1 MDYGL
6 LWIVDYYYGLLL
18 CIYQLLLCIYGLL
31 MIINDYNLYIYC
43 VLRCIQALSS
53 MKSNSGASFSI
64 LWPSNLASC
73 DPPPAEPRGMLSMMI
88 TSGEMDSC
96 DSAK

>member
-31 MIINDYNLYIYC
+31 MIINDYNLYIYILC
-43 VLRCIQALSS
+43 IKMYSGFVIHEIKLWCQFLDPLAVKPGVL
-53 MKSNSGASFSI
+53 
-64 LWPSNLASC
+64 
-73 DPPPAEPRGMLSMMI
+73 
-88 TSGEMDSC
+88 
-96 DSAK
+96 